1 MLLHAM
7 TRYST
12 VAPNCLLPC
21 QALWESHRD
30 DLSEDFTFTRL
41 CQHRTRGQPSL
52 ANESDYNA
60 TLRAIAQVLSL
71 SDRTLGEFGLPEPP
85 RQATDPEA
93 ANNPDMEQQLAF
105 DREALA
111 NRVALN
117 LPLLNPEQ
125 RVIYDDVLA
134 SIYGPGPERARG
146 HFLQAP
152 GGCGKTFLL
161 NCIIDTVSSR
171 GDIVLAVA
179 STGVAALL
187 MEAGSTA
194 HFRFKIP
201 IPTTAESTC
210 RITPINNAGQL
221 LARAKLVVWDE
232 AITTHRHAHE
242 AVSRLE
248 FLLYGGKT
256 YCTIVQCCA
265 RFYMF
270 SRAFTR
276 FFTLRYY
283 TFVCDSECM
292 HTQRQVPRCSL

>member
-1 MLLHAM
+1 MVLGH
-7 TRYST
+7 
-12 VAPNCLLPC
+12 
-21 QALWESHRD
+21 E
-30 DLSEDFTFTRL
+30 
-41 CQHRTRGQPSL
+41 RG
-52 ANESDYNA
+52 
-60 TLRAIAQVLSL
+60 
-71 SDRTLGEFGLPEPP
+71 
-85 RQATDPEA
+85 
-93 ANNPDMEQQLAF
+93 
-105 DREALA
+105 
-111 NRVALN
+111 
-117 LPLLNPEQ
+117 
-125 RVIYDDVLA
+125 
-134 SIYGPGPERARG
+134 RG

-161 NCIIDTVSSR
+161 NCIIDTVRSR

-210 RITPINNAGQL
+210 RITPISNAGQL

-276 FFTLRYY
+276 LFMLRYY
-283 TFVCDSECM
+283 T
-292 HTQRQVPRCSL
+292 